1 MGSASFMQEIELF
14 LSRPG
19 SQNKAPRIGMTTVCT
34 ASAMVSVGLGL
45 HWPSVLGAAGLVGS
59 FGRLGSRL
67 LCRQVGS
74 PVPLRKTRRDNLAA
88 HRIAR
93 LGSFL
98 TSTRRRTQVQ
108 CSQIAE

>member
-19 SQNKAPRIGMTTVCT
+19 SQKEAPRIGMTTVCT

-59 FGRLGSRL
+59 FGRLGS
-67 LCRQVGS
+67 
-74 PVPLRKTRRDNLAA
+74 TM
-88 HRIAR
+88 
-93 LGSFL
+93 
-98 TSTRRRTQVQ
+98 
-108 CSQIAE
+108 